1 MIEVENL
8 TRFYGPVRAVNN
20 VSFQVDKGEIVG
32 FLGPNGAGKSTTM
45 RIITGYLPASA
56 GTARVEGFDVFYDS
70 LEVRRR
76 IGYMPET
83 VPLYPEMTVQAYL
96 NYMADLR
103 RLDNKAEAIG
113 EAMEATGVTPRARMA
128 IGQLSKGYRQR
139 VGLAQ
144 AILHK
149 PEVLVLDEPTIGL
162 DPRQVTEV
170 RSLIQE
176 IGREQTIIL
185 SSHIL
190 SEVSQ
195 TCNRMLIINNGEIV
209 ASGTPDE
216 LTARVQDE
224 NRVLISIA
232 GADQGE
238 ARRALER
245 VDGVIGVDFVEAGT
259 FSVSC
264 DPNRDSRGELAR
276 ATVEQ
281 GWELLELRSMS
292 MSLEEVFLS
301 LTQGAAP
308 EGLADSAAVEESAEE
323 PVPENEEEEEEEEE
337 QDA

>member
-8 TRFYGPVRAVNN
+8 TRYYGPVRAVYN
-20 VSFQVDKGEIVG
+20 VNFRVDKGEIVG

-45 RIITGYLPASA
+45 RILTGYLPASS
-56 GTARVEGFDVFYDS
+56 GTARIAGYDVFYDS

-103 RLDNKAEAIG
+103 QMENKVEAVG
-113 EAMEATGVTPRARMA
+113 RAMEVTGTTPRARMP

-144 AILHK
+144 ALLHE
-149 PEVLVLDEPTIGL
+149 PEVLILDEPTIGL

-170 RSLIQE
+170 RSLVQE

-224 NRVLISIA
+224 NRVLISISGA
-232 GADQGE
+232 GYAE
-238 ARRALER
+238 ARELLER
-245 VDGVIGVDFVEAGT
+245 VDGVVGVDFVESGT
-259 FSVSC
+259 FHVSC
-264 DPNRDSRGELAR
+264 AQGRDNRSELAR
-276 ATVEQ
+276 AIIER
-281 GWELLELRSMS
+281 GWELLELRTMS
-292 MSLEEVFLS
+292 MSLEEIFLS
-301 LTQGAAP
+301 LT
-308 EGLADSAAVEESAEE
+308 EGITLEELTESAPDVTASEE
-323 PVPENEEEEEEEEE
+323 PTSEEHDEEE

>member
-8 TRFYGPVRAVNN
+8 TRFYGPVRVVNN
-20 VSFQVDKGEIVG
+20 VNFQVDKGEIVG

-56 GTARVEGFDVFYDS
+56 GTARIAGYDVFYDS

-103 RLDNKAEAIG
+103 EMEDKTQAVG
-113 EAMEATGVTPRARMA
+113 EAMEATGTTPRARMA
-128 IGQLSKGYRQR
+128 ISQLSKGYRQR

-149 PEVLVLDEPTIGL
+149 PEVLILDEPTIGL

-170 RSLIQE
+170 RSLVQE

-224 NRVLISIA
+224 NRVLISISGA
-232 GADQGE
+232 GYAE
-238 ARRALER
+238 ARELLER
-245 VDGVIGVDFVEAGT
+245 VDGVVGVDFVESGT
-259 FSVSC
+259 FHVSC
-264 DPNRDSRGELAR
+264 AQGRDNRSELAR
-276 ATVEQ
+276 AIIER
-281 GWELLELRSMS
+281 GWELLELRTMS
-292 MSLEEVFLS
+292 MSLEEIFLS
-301 LTQGAAP
+301 LT
-308 EGLADSAAVEESAEE
+308 EGITLEELTESAPDVTASEE
-323 PVPENEEEEEEEEE
+323 PTSEEHDEEE

>member
-1 MIEVENL
+1 
-8 TRFYGPVRAVNN
+8 
-20 VSFQVDKGEIVG
+20 
-32 FLGPNGAGKSTTM
+32 
-45 RIITGYLPASA
+45 
-56 GTARVEGFDVFYDS
+56 

-103 RLDNKAEAIG
+103 QLENKTEAVG
-113 EAMEATGVTPRARMA
+113 EAMEATGITPRAKMA
-128 IGQLSKGYRQR
+128 ISQLSKGYRQR

-149 PEVLVLDEPTIGL
+149 PEVLILDEPTIGL

-170 RSLIQE
+170 RSLVQD

-224 NRVLISIA
+224 NRVLISVS
-232 GADQGE
+232 GVGDTE
-238 ARRALER
+238 ARELLER
-245 VDGVIGVDFVEAGT
+245 VDGVVGVDFVEGGT
-259 FSVSC
+259 FHVSC
-264 DPNRDSRGELAR
+264 AQGRDNRSELAR
-276 ATVEQ
+276 AIIER
-281 GWELLELRSMS
+281 GWELLELRTMS
-292 MSLEEVFLS
+292 MSLEEIFLS
-301 LTQGAAP
+301 LTEGITLEALTESGPDVAAS
-308 EGLADSAAVEESAEE
+308 EDLASEE
-323 PVPENEEEEEEEEE
+323 NDEEE

>member
-8 TRFYGPVRAVNN
+8 TRYYGPVRAVYN
-20 VSFQVDKGEIVG
+20 VNFQVDKGEIVG

-45 RIITGYLPASA
+45 RILTGYLPASS
-56 GTARVEGFDVFYDS
+56 GTARIAGYDVFYDS

-103 RLDNKAEAIG
+103 QLENKAEAVG
-113 EAMEATGVTPRARMA
+113 RAMEVTGTAPRARMP

-144 AILHK
+144 ALLHE
-149 PEVLVLDEPTIGL
+149 PEVLILDEPTIGL

-170 RSLIQE
+170 RSLVQE

-195 TCNRMLIINNGEIV
+195 TCSRMLIINDGEIV

-216 LTARVQDE
+216 LTERVQDQD
-224 NRVLISIA
+224 RVMISIA
-232 GADQGE
+232 GANSME
-238 ARRALER
+238 AKELLRR
-245 VDGVIGVDFVEAGT
+245 VDGVTSVEFVEGGT
-259 FSVSC
+259 YQISC
-264 DPNRDSRGELAR
+264 AHGRDTRAELAR
-276 ATVEQ
+276 AVIDH
-281 GWELLELRSMS
+281 GWELLELRTVS
-292 MSLEEVFLS
+292 MSLEEIFLK
-301 LTQGAAP
+301 LT
-308 EGLADSAAVEESAEE
+308 EGVALEELTEGSSMEGS
-323 PVPENEEEEEEEEE
+323 EEEE
-337 QDA
+337 DA

>member
-8 TRFYGPVRAVNN
+8 TRYYGPVRAVYN
-20 VSFQVDKGEIVG
+20 VNFQVDKGEIVG

-45 RIITGYLPASA
+45 RILTGYLPASS
-56 GTARVEGFDVFYDS
+56 GTARIAGYDVFYDS

-103 RLDNKAEAIG
+103 QLENKVEAVG
-113 EAMEATGVTPRARMA
+113 RAMEVTGTAPRARMP

-144 AILHK
+144 ALLHE
-149 PEVLVLDEPTIGL
+149 PEVLILDEPTIGL

-170 RSLIQE
+170 RSLVQE

-185 SSHIL
+185 SSHVL

-195 TCNRMLIINNGEIV
+195 TCSRMLIINDGEIV

-216 LTARVQDE
+216 LTERVQDQD
-224 NRVLISIA
+224 RVMISIT
-232 GADQGE
+232 GASGME
-238 ARRALER
+238 AKELLER
-245 VDGVIGVDFVEAGT
+245 VDGVTGVEFVEGGT
-259 FSVSC
+259 YQVSC
-264 DPNRDSRGELAR
+264 AHGRDTRAELAR
-276 ATVEQ
+276 AVIDR
-281 GWELLELRSMS
+281 GWELLELRTVS
-292 MSLEEVFLS
+292 MSLEEIFLK
-301 LTQGAAP
+301 LT
-308 EGLADSAAVEESAEE
+308 EGVALEELAEGSSMEG
-323 PVPENEEEEEEEEE
+323 NEEGK
-337 QDA
+337 DA

>member
-8 TRFYGPVRAVNN
+8 TRYYGPVRAVYN
-20 VSFQVDKGEIVG
+20 VNFQVDKGEIVG

-45 RIITGYLPASA
+45 RILTGYLPASA
-56 GTARVEGFDVFYDS
+56 GTARIAGYDVFYDS

-103 RLDNKAEAIG
+103 QLENKVEAVG
-113 EAMEATGVTPRARMA
+113 RAMEITGTTPRARMP

-144 AILHK
+144 ALLHE
-149 PEVLVLDEPTIGL
+149 PEVLILDEPTIGL

-170 RSLIQE
+170 RSLVQE

-195 TCNRMLIINNGEIV
+195 TCSRMLIINDGEIV
-209 ASGTPDE
+209 ASGTPAE
-216 LTARVQDE
+216 LTERVQDQD
-224 NRVLISIA
+224 RVMISIA
-232 GADQGE
+232 GANSTE
-238 ARRALER
+238 AKDLLKR
-245 VDGVIGVDFVEAGT
+245 VDGVTSVEFVEDGAYQ
-259 FSVSC
+259 VSC
-264 DPNRDSRGELAR
+264 AQGRDTRAELAR
-276 ATVEQ
+276 AVIDR
-281 GWELLELRSMS
+281 GWELLELRTVS
-292 MSLEEVFLS
+292 MSLEEIFLK
-301 LTQGAAP
+301 LT
-308 EGLADSAAVEESAEE
+308 EGVALEELAEGVTTEEREE
-323 PVPENEEEEEEEEE
+323 GE
-337 QDA
+337 DA

>member
-20 VSFQVDKGEIVG
+20 VSFRVDKGEIVG

-56 GTARVEGFDVFYDS
+56 GTARVAGYDVFYDS

-103 RLDNKAEAIG
+103 QLENKTEAVG
-113 EAMEATGVTPRARMA
+113 EAMEATGITPRARMA
-128 IGQLSKGYRQR
+128 ISQLSKGYRQR

-149 PEVLVLDEPTIGL
+149 PEVLILDEPTIGL

-170 RSLIQE
+170 RSLVQE

-224 NRVLISIA
+224 NRVLVSVS
-232 GADQGE
+232 GVGDTE
-238 ARRALER
+238 ARELLER
-245 VDGVIGVDFVEAGT
+245 VDGVVGVDFVESGT
-259 FSVSC
+259 FHVSC
-264 DPNRDSRGELAR
+264 AQGRDNRSELAR
-276 ATVEQ
+276 AIIE
-281 GWELLELRSMS
+281 R
-292 MSLEEVFLS
+292 
-301 LTQGAAP
+301 
-308 EGLADSAAVEESAEE
+308 
-323 PVPENEEEEEEEEE
+323 
-337 QDA
+337 